1 MKTGLS
7 EDNLKKVNV
16 RYMKSY
22 VNLSC
27 DNPTTDD
34 HSLYLSMMC
43 LHLNGFVL
51 ESMSVESIFS
61 LDLSEGGW
69 GEGVE
74 DSWLFVTAVEG
85 AGQW

>member
-1 MKTGLS
+1 
-7 EDNLKKVNV
+7 
-16 RYMKSY
+16 MKSY

-69 GEGVE
+69 GKELRIPDCLLLRSRVPVNGKGM
-74 DSWLFVTAVEG
+74 F
-85 AGQW
+85 